1 MPTGKFRQNKKKG
14 LQSINDAV
22 VKALAKFINSKKACY
37 YRLPQL
43 LSSLRQNFSTQ
54 HHEQNAAF

>member
-22 VKALAKFINSKKACY
+22 VKALAKFINAKKLVIVDFHNF
-37 YRLPQL
+37 YRV
-43 LSSLRQNFSTQ
+43 
-54 HHEQNAAF
+54 